1 MSNDDVDD
9 ICVDFSEEELNEIIE
24 EADKIISDYNG
35 DSEVLANAY
44 FKEGTAY
51 AKLKKHKEAIDD
63 FSNAI
68 QYGPDEFKKFPYIF
82 HSRGQEYTEMGDYK
96 NAIDDFS
103 ETLRLNP
110 DQAAIL
116 LFRGKAYHLAGEQEK
131 AKADFD
137 EYINR
142 KHKIVDDAIY
152 GEILNIF
159 GVKLK
164 DIPKKDES
172 ILSCVI
178 SEIVQLDVA
187 EIEGKCLAGIEPD

>member
-1 MSNDDVDD
+1 MSNDNVDY
-9 ICVDFSEEELNEIIE
+9 ICVDLSEEELNEIIE
-24 EADKIISDYNG
+24 EADKIISDYIG

-44 FKEGTAY
+44 FKKGTAY
-51 AKLKKHKEAIDD
+51 AELKKHKEAIED
-63 FSNAI
+63 FSHAI
-68 QYGPDEFKKFPYIF
+68 NYGSDEFKKSTFIF
-82 HSRGQEYTEMGDYK
+82 HSRGREYTEMGDYK
-96 NAIDDFS
+96 KAIDDFS
-103 ETLRLNP
+103 ESLRLYP

-116 LFRGKAYHLAGEQEK
+116 LFRGKAYHLAGDKEK

-137 EYINR
+137 EYINS

-172 ILSCVI
+172 IFACVV
-178 SEIVQLDVA
+178 SETVQLDVA